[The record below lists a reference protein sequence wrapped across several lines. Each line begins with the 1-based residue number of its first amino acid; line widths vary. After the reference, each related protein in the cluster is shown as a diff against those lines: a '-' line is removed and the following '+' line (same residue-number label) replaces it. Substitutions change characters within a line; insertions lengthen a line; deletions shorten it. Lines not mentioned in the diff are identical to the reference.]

1 MVGSWSAV
9 NDFSDV
15 SAVLT
20 KSLSY
25 FGLFW
30 SVIFCGRHNIW
41 WRWRVS
47 AVALR
52 IVNDVS
58 YVTRINHESPSSWQA
73 KYLVMLEGESCCS
86 ARCKWRFLFDEDQS
100 WEPFLVATVL
110 FGEGPL
116 SLFLRQVHY
125 VVKFGMLMFGSWSD
139 HMQDSLI
146 FWKKNFP
153 WQTNYLVTL
162 EGESCWSPYCK
173 WRLICDKS
181 QSWESFF
188 VAGTIFGDVGRWQ
201 ARRNVNDVSC
211 VGSIKQECQR
221 VIVFCIQRLLRGMQI
236 TFHVSR
242 LSAMVVAV
250 PLCFE

>member
-1 MVGSWSAV
+1 MRAIFGGNCTIWWRSLVTFFAAGALCGEIWNAHVRLMVGSYAR
-9 NDFSDV
+9 FSH
-15 SAVLT
+15 
-20 KSLSY
+20 
-25 FGLFW
+25 F
-30 SVIFCGRHNIW
+30 
-41 WRWRVS
+41 
-47 AVALR
+47 
-52 IVNDVS
+52 
-58 YVTRINHESPSSWQA
+58 
-73 KYLVMLEGESCCS
+73 LEE
-86 ARCKWRFLFDEDQS
+86 
-100 WEPFLVATVL
+100 
-110 FGEGPL
+110 
-116 SLFLRQVHY
+116 
-125 VVKFGMLMFGSWSD
+125 
-139 HMQDSLI
+139 
-146 FWKKNFP
+146 NFP